1 MDLAQALITLRGLR
15 SQDEFAAE
23 VGVHRVTLIQWE
35 KGRSRPN
42 AYRHARRLVEL
53 GLDPALL
60 LPTPS
65 PTQATTKAQKGAA

>member
-1 MDLAQALITLRGLR
+1 MTELGQHIRAIRGLR
-15 SQDEFAAE
+15 SQEEFAAI
-23 VGVHRVTLIQWE
+23 VGTSRGVISLWE
-35 KGRSRPN
+35 SDKQTPG
-42 AYRHARRLVEL
+42 YRHARRLVEL